1 MRLDSLFIQVFLYSI
16 LSIFIS
22 LSFNFIRKDTVSFV
36 SKELIKVETLDELSI
51 ESNEPLIRQISLN
64 IAKNLFFDNILFV
77 DARAEEYYN
86 EGHIPNSIC
95 YDNIDTLFL
104 KLEEKIF
111 FNDAFVVYC
120 SDDDCGS
127 SEELALTLQENGY
140 SNIYVFKGGW
150 KKWSDSGLPSNE
162 NE

>member
-1 MRLDSLFIQVFLYSI
+1 MRLNSLFFQVFLFII

-22 LSFNFIRKDTVSFV
+22 LSFNFIRKDTVPFV
-36 SKELIKVETLDELSI
+36 SKELIKVESLDELSK
-51 ESNEPLIRQISLN
+51 ESNEPLIREINLD
-64 IAKNLFFDNILFV
+64 IAKNLFFDKILFV

-150 KKWSDSGLPSNE
+150 KKWSDSGLPSNK

>member
-1 MRLDSLFIQVFLYSI
+1 MQINSLFYQVFLYFI

-22 LSFNFIRKDTVSFV
+22 LSFNFIRKDTVSLI
-36 SKELIKVETLDELSI
+36 SKELIKVESLDQLSKAA
-51 ESNEPLIRQISLN
+51 EEPLIRQINLN
-64 IAKNLFFDNILFV
+64 IAKKLFFDNILFV

-111 FNDAFVVYC
+111 FDDAFVVYC

-150 KKWSDSGLPSNE
+150 KKWSDTGLPFNKNE
-162 NE
+162 

>member
-1 MRLDSLFIQVFLYSI
+1 MRLNSLFFQVFLYII

-22 LSFNFIRKDTVSFV
+22 LSFNFIRKDTVPLV
-36 SKELIKVETLDELSI
+36 SKELIKVESLDELSK
-51 ESNEPLIRQISLN
+51 ESNEPLIRQINLD

-86 EGHIPNSIC
+86 EGHIANSIC

-150 KKWSDSGLPSNE
+150 KKWSDSGLPSNK

>member
-1 MRLDSLFIQVFLYSI
+1 MHLNSLFFQVFLYFI
-16 LSIFIS
+16 FSIFIS
-22 LSFNFIRKDTVSFV
+22 LSFNFMRKDTVSLL
-36 SKELIKVETLDELSI
+36 SKELIKVDSVDELSK
-51 ESNEPLIRQISLN
+51 ESSEPLIRQINLS
-64 IAKNLFFDNILFV
+64 IAKKLFFDNTLFV
-77 DARAEEYYN
+77 DARAQEYYD

-104 KLEEKIF
+104 KLEKKIF
-111 FNDAFVVYC
+111 FDDAFVVYC

-127 SEELALTLQENGY
+127 SEELALVLQENGY

-150 KKWSDSGLPSNE
+150 KQWSDSELPSNK

>member
-1 MRLDSLFIQVFLYSI
+1 MQINSLFYQVFLYFI

-22 LSFNFIRKDTVSFV
+22 LSFNFIRKDTVSLI
-36 SKELIKVETLDELSI
+36 SKELIKVESLDQLSKAAD
-51 ESNEPLIRQISLN
+51 EPLIRQINLN
-64 IAKNLFFDNILFV
+64 ISKKLFFDNILFV

-104 KLEEKIF
+104 KLEEKISF
-111 FNDAFVVYC
+111 DDGFVVYC

-140 SNIYVFKGGW
+140 SSIYVFKGGW
-150 KKWSDSGLPSNE
+150 KKWSDTDLPFNKNE
-162 NE
+162 

>member
-1 MRLDSLFIQVFLYSI
+1 MRLNSLFFQVFLYII

-36 SKELIKVETLDELSI
+36 SKELIKVESLDELSK

-64 IAKNLFFDNILFV
+64 IAKNLFFDNTLFV

-150 KKWSDSGLPSNE
+150 KKWSDSGLPSNK